1 MSNTRP
7 MVAIGSAFRNS
18 PNWHVERYFTQVYQY
33 EKRLLS
39 QGWSCRVIA
48 VEGDSHTDET
58 RRSIIK
64 WAGIY
69 DIELSLTRVN
79 HGGPEFGSVETLER
93 FIALSKVGNG
103 ILEQVEVRD
112 DIVVY
117 VESDLLWS
125 PDTLLRLGSQV
136 LEKDLD
142 VVSPLVF
149 AGQHFYDVWGF
160 RGLDNARFAPFPP
173 YHSMLNLD
181 GLTEVSSVGS
191 CLVMRAQVANDC
203 RMIDNECLVGFCK
216 DARNKGY
223 KIWVDARE
231 RINHP

>member
-1 MSNTRP
+1 MGNSFPR
-7 MVAIGSAFRNS
+7 VVIGSAFRNS
-18 PNWHVERYFTQVYQY
+18 PNWVVERYFAQVFSY
-33 EKRLLS
+33 EKELS
-39 QGWSCRVIA
+39 SWGWKLRVIA
-48 VEGDSHTDET
+48 VEGDSRNSET
-58 RRSIIK
+58 RDSIVE

-69 DIELSLTRVN
+69 DIDLSLTQVN

-93 FIALSKVGNG
+93 FVALSKVGNG
-103 ILEQVEVRD
+103 ILEQVEVDD

-125 PDTLLRLGSQV
+125 PDTFIRLGNQI
-136 LEKDLD
+136 LEEGLD
-142 VVSPLVF
+142 VVSPLIF

>member
-1 MSNTRP
+1 MSNSFP
-7 MVAIGSAFRNS
+7 KVAIGSAFRNS
-18 PNWHVERYFTQVYQY
+18 ASWQVERYFTQVYRY
-33 EKRLLS
+33 EKELIKH
-39 QGWSCRVIA
+39 GWGCRVIA
-48 VEGDSHTDET
+48 VEGDSITDET
-58 RRSIIK
+58 RQSIEK
-64 WAGIY
+64 WADIY
-69 DIELSLTRVN
+69 CIELNLVQAN
-79 HGGPEFGSVETLER
+79 HGGPEFGSVESLER
-93 FIALSKVGNG
+93 FAALSKVGNA
-103 ILEQVEVRD
+103 ILERVEVDD

-117 VESDLLWS
+117 VESDLLWR

-160 RGLDNARFAPFPP
+160 RGLDNARFAPFHP

-203 RMIDNECLVGFCK
+203 RIIDNECLVGFCK